1 MNSPAELDALSP
13 DELRT
18 LAAQLMAQ
26 AGENARE
33 LRYRQTRID
42 QLTHE
47 IAMLRRQHFGK
58 RSEQLNP
65 EQMSL
70 LNEAIDA
77 DLAAL
82 ETELEQLQSNTA
94 PGKQHQKPKRTPFS
108 PVPDSWATNMVAW
121 RLRRSPLTSNRYR
134 KPPELRPSIS
144 GSRSCRAAGRRTSKR
159 SAYELR
165 LPYSIAGSGGANT
178 DV

>member
-1 MNSPAELDALSP
+1 LLPRRVGFWQTGRMNSPADLDALSP

-26 AGENARE
+26 AGENERE

-47 IAMLRRQHFGK
+47 IAMLRRLHFGK

-70 LNEAIDA
+70 CVIR
-77 DLAAL
+77 
-82 ETELEQLQSNTA
+82 
-94 PGKQHQKPKRTPFS
+94 G
-108 PVPDSWATNMVAW
+108 SWTRVSREGGQVFRAK
-121 RLRRSPLTSNRYR
+121 LD
-134 KPPELRPSIS
+134 
-144 GSRSCRAAGRRTSKR
+144 SRSAATRGFRF
-159 SAYELR
+159 L
-165 LPYSIAGSGGANT
+165 L
-178 DV
+178 